1 MKNYSFIN
9 LFVVMVFSL
18 LLGACDYDDD
28 YVSYSIDLKDTPDQ
42 YEYLDENGELEIPL
56 YVASEAGIKSAY
68 YKVGVKNDE
77 GKVVIGN
84 AVDIPVP
91 EKSSNDILSVKIPV
105 VKNMSHI
112 FFAVFDK
119 NDQLYKRT
127 VTVAEVRNAPVLAF
141 KDNVD
146 QKKTVCVGIPFN
158 IKGEIQSEYELA
170 SVWAVPVV
178 NGVEKEAV
186 QGSLSSTNF
195 ELSIPVEAGL
205 QSVLVKAANV
215 HGGVATKEF
224 KVLNVVMEDFLDLTF
239 TSDLTELNRTIIG
252 KVKSIDGIIASGS
265 DIVSVKYA
273 IKKNGSLGNYTE
285 LPLIDSEGNEA
296 KFSIQLTGE
305 EGMESVEIV
314 AANQGNVTTTEKP
327 RVKVLSASRVASLT
341 DVTMSTD
348 PADNACFLALF
359 EETPVFGVSTAIN
372 KQERIDFYLAN
383 KGNGVQPLSPHA
395 YGAGDAYYNASK
407 PYITGFETLTY
418 AFISAKRGK
427 ITKDAFDAISSE
439 QGLQEFLESSII
451 PPSPDGENYKI
462 YTASRRVGDTFNDTS
477 KKEGG
482 FLFGWGTH
490 SHPTVSPAVGVS
502 NVAFAIFYVKSVT
515 KKANG
520 HWTMVFDVKY
530 PLTDERAANTG
541 GSIAPYAPFPL

>member
-1 MKNYSFIN
+1 M
-9 LFVVMVFSL
+9 LFSL
-18 LLGACDYDDD
+18 LLGACDHDDN
-28 YVSYSIDLKDTPDQ
+28 YASYSIDLKDTPDQ
-42 YEYLDENGELEIPL
+42 YEYLEENGELEIPL
-56 YVASEAGIKSAY
+56 YVASEAGLKSAY

-84 AVDIPVP
+84 AVDIPVSDKTST
-91 EKSSNDILSVKIPV
+91 EVLVVKIPV

-112 FFAVFDK
+112 FLAVFDK

-127 VTVAEVRNAPVLAF
+127 ITVAEVRNAPVLTF

-170 SVWAVPVV
+170 SVWGIPVV
-178 NGVEKEAV
+178 NGVEKAAV
-186 QGSLSSTNF
+186 QGTLSSNNF

-205 QSVLVKAANV
+205 QSVKVKTANI
-215 HGGVATKEF
+215 HGGMVTKEF
-224 KVLNVVMEDFLDLTF
+224 KILNVVMEDFLDLTF
-239 TSDLTELNRTIIG
+239 TSDLTELNRVIVG
-252 KVKSIDGIIASGS
+252 KEKSIDGIIASGS

-273 IKKNGSLGNYTE
+273 IKKNGSLGNYNE
-285 LPLIDSEGNEA
+285 LPLIDSGGNEA
-296 KFSIQLTGE
+296 KFSIQLTGQ
-305 EGMESVEIV
+305 EGIESVEII
-314 AANQGNVTTTEKP
+314 ATNQEGVTTTEKP
-327 RVKVLSASRVASLT
+327 KVKVLSPSRIASLAN
-341 DVTMSTD
+341 VTMSTD
-348 PADNACFLALF
+348 PADNTCFLALF
-359 EETPVFGVSTAIN
+359 EERPIFGVATAMN

-383 KGNGVQPLSPHA
+383 KGSGVQPLSPHA
-395 YGAGDAYYNASK
+395 YAADANYYNASK
-407 PYITGFETLTY
+407 SYITGFETLTY

-427 ITKDAFDAISSE
+427 ITKEAFDAITSE
-439 QGLQEFLESSII
+439 QGLQEFLESSIL
-451 PPSPDGENYKI
+451 PPSPEGENYKI

-502 NVAFAIFYVKSVT
+502 NVAFAIFYVKSIT

-530 PLTDERAANTG
+530 PLTDERAVNTG
-541 GSIAPYAPFPL
+541 GSIAPYAPYPL